1 VRVSATC
8 ELLAPREDVWAFVT
22 EPHRFPDWWPGVA
35 AVQPDRRGTAAGARW
50 ELRASGQPSLVNRPG
65 ETTHLL
71 VRRVEPRSLLAWHL
85 TRGALDVEL
94 RLEDAGQRRT
104 QVTLT
109 VRGGVLLGARR
120 DVARTAIGRLYDLC
134 QTGAAP

>member
-1 VRVSATC
+1 VRITATR

-22 EPHRFPDWWPGVA
+22 QPHRLADWWPGVA
-35 AVQPDRRGTAAGARW
+35 AVEPDRRGVASGARW
-50 ELRASGQPSLVNRPG
+50 ELRGSGQPSLVNRPG
-65 ETTHLL
+65 EATHLL
-71 VRRVEPRSLLAWHL
+71 VRRVEPQSLLAWHL

-94 RLEDAGQRRT
+94 RLEDAGPRRT
-104 QVTLT
+104 HATLT
-109 VRGGVLLGARR
+109 VQGSMLLGTRR